1 MKIIRENK
9 CFIEKSTLD
18 FLKNSNIDL
27 PESIGENE
35 SFKEF
40 DRRSISFFKSFD
52 FILDYDYLKDLNAEE
67 LANLENKIQEDKC
80 NLVASFNALSP
91 EEKVTDRRII
101 KRIEIDDFSLFEL
114 REYTNFIEGFR
125 PFSLPPGIDYPKE
138 YVESIS
144 KSEESAQKEDES
156 KLRRFLNLKISI

>member
-52 FILDYDYLKDLNAEE
+52 FILDYDYLKSLNEDE
-67 LANLENKIQEDKC
+67 LAIFKARIQEDKY

-91 EEKVTDRRII
+91 EEKLSDIRII
-101 KRIEIDDFSLFEL
+101 KRVEIVDFALLEL
-114 REYTNFIEGFR
+114 KQYINFIEGFSLL
-125 PFSLPPGIDYPKE
+125 SLPSGVDYPKE
-138 YVESIS
+138 YLETIC
-144 KSEESAQKEDES
+144 KCEQSAQKEDES
-156 KLRRFLNLKISI
+156 KLRRFFKPKN